1 MSKRSFIYRSKKF
14 IYIWCILI
22 GLPFIF
28 LFTDGFAFLND
39 KAYFAFNVIG
49 TIVVVLL
56 IFRFIDILPGIKRT
70 GYYWKENGRTIIEY
84 NGNTIPMDAVEEIFL
99 TGKYSLTKGIILR
112 IHNNGKKIELPSQ
125 MLRDNEDISD
135 TAFYTLFQQL
145 LAENP
150 QLKQEKDIHGNL
162 IDCWYKK

>member
-1 MSKRSFIYRSKKF
+1 
-14 IYIWCILI
+14 
-22 GLPFIF
+22 
-28 LFTDGFAFLND
+28 
-39 KAYFAFNVIG
+39 
-49 TIVVVLL
+49 
-56 IFRFIDILPGIKRT
+56 
-70 GYYWKENGRTIIEY
+70 
-84 NGNTIPMDAVEEIFL
+84 MDAVEEIFL